1 MLLPERVER
10 GVLLPVVA
18 AAVPER
24 VESCPWCSKRVEDL
38 RARAIH
44 AEIGIGHGFLEVSKD
59 GIHLLTQVEREL
71 TSVIPLRR
79 AVVAAAEEHLGL
91 PLVSR
96 HEHASRHL

>member
-44 AEIGIGHGFLEVSKD
+44 AEIGIGHGFWRSQKMGYICSPRLKES
-59 GIHLLTQVEREL
+59 LLSNTA
-71 TSVIPLRR
+71 P
-79 AVVAAAEEHLGL
+79 
-91 PLVSR
+91 SR
-96 HEHASRHL
+96 GRSGS

>member
-38 RARAIH
+38 RARAM
-44 AEIGIGHGFLEVSKD
+44 
-59 GIHLLTQVEREL
+59 QR
-71 TSVIPLRR
+71 
-79 AVVAAAEEHLGL
+79 LGL
-91 PLVSR
+91 GTGFWRSQKIGYICSLRLKES
-96 HEHASRHL
+96 LLQ

>member
-44 AEIGIGHGFLEVSKD
+44 AEIGIGHGFLEVSKEVQKM
-59 GIHLLTQVEREL
+59 GYICSLRLKESLLQ
-71 TSVIPLRR
+71 
-79 AVVAAAEEHLGL
+79 
-91 PLVSR
+91 
-96 HEHASRHL
+96 

>member
-44 AEIGIGHGFLEVSKD
+44 AEIGIGEFAVRFLRCGVKVAES
-59 GIHLLTQVEREL
+59 
-71 TSVIPLRR
+71 
-79 AVVAAAEEHLGL
+79 AVRSFWRGVLSPE
-91 PLVSR
+91 
-96 HEHASRHL
+96 